1 MKVLVVGG
9 GGREHAL
16 VWKIARSP
24 RVSKIYC
31 APGNAGISGQAECL
45 DISANDVDGLA
56 KFALEKKIDL
66 TIIGP
71 EEPMVKGLAD
81 RFEQEELHVFG
92 LTAGAAQLEGS
103 KVFAKELMRDNG
115 IPTADFAV
123 FSDPGEAKAYIERKG
138 APIVVKA
145 DGLAAGKG
153 VFPCRT
159 PEEAL
164 SAVDQIMVERIF
176 GDAGDRIVVEA
187 FLEGEEASFL
197 AFTDGETIVP
207 FPSSQDHKAIFEG
220 DKGPNTGGMG
230 AYAPAPVVTPELH
243 DRIMDR
249 IMRPTVRAMK
259 EKGYHYIG
267 VLYAGV
273 MVSGGNINVLEFNV
287 RFGDP
292 EAQPLLMLLKSDLV
306 DIVEAAARGKLN
318 EIPVEWE
325 PKATVC
331 VVMASK
337 GYPGSYEKGFP
348 ITGIEKA
355 DEAKGVK
362 VFHAGTSLKDGK
374 VVTSGGRVLG
384 VTAMGDDVKS
394 AIEKAYGAVECIRW
408 EGVYYR
414 RDIGGK
420 ALKRMS
426 EVSS

>member
-16 VWKIARSP
+16 VWKVAQSP

-81 RFEQEELHVFG
+81 RFEREGLPFFG
-92 LTAGAAQLEGS
+92 LTAGAAQLEGRQ
-103 KVFAKELMRDNG
+103 KVFAKELMRDHG

-123 FSDPGEAKAYIERKG
+123 FSDSDEAKAYIKKQG

-259 EKGYHYIG
+259 ENGYHYIG

-273 MVSGGNINVLEFNV
+273 MISGGDVNVLEFNV

-306 DIVEAAARGKLN
+306 PILQAAVRGRLSEAD
-318 EIPVEWE
+318 VQWE

-355 DEAKGVK
+355 DEAEGVK

-374 VVTSGGRVLG
+374 IVTSGGACSGLRPW
-384 VTAMGDDVKS
+384 AMTSSRPSRRPTGPWNASGGRARTTD
-394 AIEKAYGAVECIRW
+394 AISEA
-408 EGVYYR
+408 R
-414 RDIGGK
+414 R
-420 ALKRMS
+420 
-426 EVSS
+426 

>member
-1 MKVLVVGG
+1 M
-9 GGREHAL
+9 R
-16 VWKIARSP
+16 
-24 RVSKIYC
+24 
-31 APGNAGISGQAECL
+31 
-45 DISANDVDGLA
+45 
-56 KFALEKKIDL
+56 KKIDL

-71 EEPMVKGLAD
+71 EEPMVRGLAD
-81 RFEQEELHVFG
+81 RFEQEGLPVFG
-92 LTAGAAQLEGS
+92 LTSGAAQLEGS
-103 KVFAKELMRDNG
+103 KVFAKELMRDHG

-123 FSDPGEAKAYIERKG
+123 FSDPDEAKAYIRKLG
-138 APIVVKA
+138 SPIVVKA

-153 VFPCRT
+153 VFPCRSE
-159 PEEAL
+159 EEAL
-164 SAVDQIMVERIF
+164 SAVDRIMVERIF
-176 GDAGDRIVVEA
+176 GEAGDRIVVEA

-243 DRIMDR
+243 DRIMER
-249 IMRPTVRAMK
+249 IMRPTVRAIK

-273 MVSGGNINVLEFNV
+273 MISGDDVNVLEFNV

-306 DIVEAAARGKLN
+306 DIVEAAARGKLSKV
-318 EIPVEWE
+318 PVEWE

-331 VVMASK
+331 VVMASE

-348 ITGIEKA
+348 IAGIEKA
-355 DEAKGVK
+355 DETEGVK
-362 VFHAGTSLKDGK
+362 VFHAGTALQEEKI
-374 VVTSGGRVLG
+374 VTSGGRVLG

-408 EGVYYR
+408 EGAYYR